1 MAGEDKP
8 KVAVNGSTSIYNP
21 TTQDEITMALL
32 QNGGVRRIQSTFQ
45 QRLDEAGWS
54 QNLREYVERLF
65 RSGEAHSYD
74 DALKIV
80 MQHITLQSQGQE
92 GKSSGNGASGNVPDL
107 TIPRDAARDA
117 AATVKKEL
125 AQVVK
130 MEK

>member
-8 KVAVNGSTSIYNP
+8 KVAINGTTSIYNP

-32 QNGGVRRIQSTFQ
+32 QNGGVRRIQNTFQ

-80 MQHITLQSQGQE
+80 MQHISLQSQGE
-92 GKSSGNGASGNVPDL
+92 GSNGASAGGVPDL
-107 TIPRDAARDA
+107 TIPRDAAKDA

-125 AQVVK
+125 AQVVQ

>member
-8 KVAVNGSTSIYNP
+8 KIAINGSTSIYNP

-32 QNGGVRRIQSTFQ
+32 QNGGVRRIQTTFQ

-65 RSGEAHSYD
+65 RSGEAQSYD

-80 MQHITLQSQGQE
+80 MQHISLQSQGE
-92 GKSSGNGASGNVPDL
+92 ESKSNGANGGVPDL
-107 TIPRDAARDA
+107 TIPRDAAKDA

-125 AQVVK
+125 GQVVK
-130 MEK
+130 MDK

>member
-32 QNGGVRRIQSTFQ
+32 QNGGVRRIQNTFQ

-65 RSGEAHSYD
+65 RSGEATSYD

-80 MQHITLQSQGQE
+80 MQHISLQSQGQDN
-92 GKSSGNGASGNVPDL
+92 KSNGNAAGVPDL
-107 TIPRDAARDA
+107 TIPRDAAKDA

-125 AQVVK
+125 AQVVMMDK
-130 MEK
+130 

>member
-8 KVAVNGSTSIYNP
+8 KVAINGTTSIYNP

-32 QNGGVRRIQSTFQ
+32 QNGGVRRIQNTFQ

-65 RSGEAHSYD
+65 RSGEAQTYD

-80 MQHITLQSQGQE
+80 MQHISLQSQGQE
-92 GKSSGNGASGNVPDL
+92 SKANGNGGVPDL
-107 TIPRDAARDA
+107 TIPRDAAKDA

-130 MEK
+130 MDK

>member
-8 KVAVNGSTSIYNP
+8 KVAINGSTSIYNP

-32 QNGGVRRIQSTFQ
+32 QNGGVRRIQNTFQ

-80 MQHITLQSQGQE
+80 MQYISLQTQGQE
-92 GKSSGNGASGNVPDL
+92 SKSNGTAANGVPDL

-125 AQVVK
+125 ALVVK
-130 MEK
+130 MDK